1 MQQKSCTTPK
11 KMQLWLMSVSN
22 RKGITVRFEDEEM
35 AKIDE
40 LAKRYHVSS
49 ATIIRW
55 ALKALAEYV
64 EVHQGRIT
72 LPLDFSSFYNQA
84 EKYNAQSTGQ
94 PSCEAT
100 SQGNNPGNGS
110 SLSIH
115 AAGAA
120 KTSGRKKTG

>member
-1 MQQKSCTTPK
+1 MHVK
-11 KMQLWLMSVSN
+11 KNYRVSMSVSN
-22 RKGITVRFEDEEM
+22 RKGITVRFDDAEM

-40 LAKRYHVSS
+40 LAARYHVSS

-64 EVHQGRIT
+64 EAHQGRIT

-84 EKYNAQSTGQ
+84 EKYQSSGSPGHQ
-94 PSCEAT
+94 ENNPA
-100 SQGNNPGNGS
+100 NNPGNGS

-115 AAGAA
+115 ADGAP